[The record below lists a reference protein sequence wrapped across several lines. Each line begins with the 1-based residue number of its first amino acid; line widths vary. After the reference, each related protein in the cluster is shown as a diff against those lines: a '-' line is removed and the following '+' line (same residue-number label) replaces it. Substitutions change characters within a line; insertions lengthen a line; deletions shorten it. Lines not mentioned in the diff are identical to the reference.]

1 LGDAYLPPV
10 PDQALADSYVAEC
23 RRLGKGDGILLWPDG
38 PMWVFVSEDPER
50 SWAQI
55 GPHAVHETNG
65 YGAWSAYDPGSNPWR
80 EVTTV
85 DEVRSAGLYAVVTPD
100 ECVALAGS
108 LDSRSGLKLKPLV
121 GGLDPAIGWPSLEL
135 FVDKVLPRLAAL

>member
-1 LGDAYLPPV
+1 
-10 PDQALADSYVAEC
+10 
-23 RRLGKGDGILLWPDG
+23 
-38 PMWVFVSEDPER
+38 VSEDPER

-65 YGAWSAYDPGSNPWR
+65 YGAWSAQDPGANPWR

-85 DEVRSAGLYAVVTPD
+85 EEVRDAGLYAVVTP
-100 ECVALAGS
+100 EQCVALAHS
-108 LDSRSGLKLKPLV
+108 LDSRAGLKIKPLV

-135 FVDKVLPRLAAL
+135 FVEKVLPQLAAPAPADA